1 MCAGDDQM
9 KNGKS
14 PTRKQKILI
23 TKAGLE
29 LENWLVSKATAYGL
43 LLVHRWTDQKKYL
56 PL

>member
-1 MCAGDDQM
+1 MYAGDEEM
-9 KNGKS
+9 KHGKS

-29 LENWLVSKATAYGL
+29 LDNWLVSKANTFGL
-43 LLVHRWTDQKKYL
+43 LLVHKWTDQTKYL